1 MPNPT
6 EEQKLE
12 LKINE
17 ELRKVALDRIRKREI
32 LIQKRLILD
41 KKTP

>member
-1 MPNPT
+1 MSNLT
-6 EEQKLE
+6 EEEKKE

-17 ELRKVALDRIRKREI
+17 ELKKIALDRIRKREI
-32 LIQKRLILD
+32 LIQKKSILD